1 MYLANRRVGF
11 LDAVLCLHC
20 STGVKAR
27 YGKPAI
33 QTVGEG
39 RQRFSS
45 RECGARQFT
54 RRCELRGCGSGSR
67 VAGELDRESERW
79 VTEGGW
85 RGFPHR
91 VASRGQGIDMAGSRI
106 AAPLN

>member
-1 MYLANRRVGF
+1 
-11 LDAVLCLHC
+11 
-20 STGVKAR
+20 
-27 YGKPAI
+27 
-33 QTVGEG
+33 
-39 RQRFSS
+39 
-45 RECGARQFT
+45 
-54 RRCELRGCGSGSR
+54 
-67 VAGELDRESERW
+67 